1 MRRLA
6 LSAALL
12 LSLAALPASAQ
23 DAPPGQR
30 IFRTQCGACH
40 SVEAGK
46 NGVGPSLAGIVGR
59 AAGGVDGFRYSTGM
73 KTKAGEGFKW
83 SAENLRAYVE
93 NPRAVIPG
101 GNMPYAGLRNEEQR
115 TQLVEYLATLR

>member
-12 LSLAALPASAQ
+12 LAAALPAAAQ

-30 IFRTQCGACH
+30 VFRAQCGACH
-40 SVEAGK
+40 SVDAGK
-46 NGVGPSLAGIVGR
+46 NGVGPSLHGIVGR
-59 AAGGVDGFRYSTGM
+59 AAGAVDGFRYSNGM
-73 KTKAGEGFKW
+73 KTKAAEGFKW
-83 SAENLRAYVE
+83 TAENLRAYVE
-93 NPRAVIPG
+93 NPRAVVPG

-115 TQLVEYLATLR
+115 NQLVEYLATLR